1 MLNNSIFVRCTIRYT
16 LKGIILKDCQ
26 GIPKML
32 ILLITPPVV
41 LVAKGSFFS
50 LMNYIAK

>member
-1 MLNNSIFVRCTIRYT
+1 MFVGYTIRYT
-16 LKGIILKDCQ
+16 LKAILLKDCQ

-32 ILLITPPVV
+32 VLLITPPVV

-50 LMNYIAK
+50 LMNYIAKQ